1 MKSLSGEIRILLCL
15 TSTYGCQPNIDQE
28 DRWLQLIYGKTP
40 ENGDTNSL
48 QMSPFLS
55 IILSLNQHE
64 VEQLIEYHVR
74 WMEERGFTKHCGCWM
89 YALLVKLE
97 KPLTPEM
104 CSLLRNLARLCSKIR
119 CDLMSADNPLL
130 PQLNLFICLVGR
142 YFDQS
147 DLADK

>member
-1 MKSLSGEIRILLCL
+1 MVTTHLWENPRKWRYKQSADVTISIHHSLFESG
-15 TSTYGCQPNIDQE
+15 
-28 DRWLQLIYGKTP
+28 K
-40 ENGDTNSL
+40 
-48 QMSPFLS
+48 FLS
-55 IILSLNQHE
+55 LINIIEIYIHLIFQHE

-74 WMEERGFTKHCGCWM
+74 WMEERGFTKHFGCWM